1 MKYILLEKNFIM
13 KANRNFNKFNKFKN
27 KNYDKTNIKQP
38 IKIPELYYLSYF
50 LKDSKK
56 DGNKNKIK
64 KYFMP
69 LLTIIVEDKDFN
81 KNNLN
86 IKKSFSVIIK
96 NKYRKLPI
104 EFKEEYI
111 KNQNI
116 FEEEIILNEKI
127 EKSFED
133 AIIFLRDF
141 RNIMIHKNIKEDT
154 FSRCNFK
161 NFDGELFSFLRICL
175 KSEYKYN
182 LREKKL
188 LNDKNFSSYKTDIK
202 ENYIDKVLQMN
213 SFEMKN
219 DFKNIPFIYALIILA
234 MFTESKYIKELL
246 DLIKVKKFIKD
257 IVLSFSLRG
266 DYKTLISGII
276 SEEEKLYFKQLEMS
290 EQIYKE
296 TYSSGKRAI
305 KKLDYFNYDNK
316 DKKYNIYD
324 NVIRFY
330 TYINSF
336 PKIKEFE
343 SDIREFKAN
352 EIVKSN
358 INTMNSIKE
367 YNQNAREYNN
377 KIERGFIKLAVK
389 RENNNLKTD
398 YKKIIPTIKNVF
410 REEDIFMKEAIEFLS
425 SKYSNEFGKDTWTI
439 SGNAVIWLE
448 PNDNICFDVR
458 RKVKPSKNGM
468 NSIYKIVYNEKNSNR
483 YSLNRYN
490 LRALITSI
498 LINGDLSFKDLKD
511 TATSNLKVKN
521 HNSEN
526 TNNLSQDLKNK
537 IPNWNRYKKASLIVK
552 TVRKSIIKDIHLH
565 NKDSVGFYKEFI
577 RILYKLDS
585 GNSNIYDNVVEII
598 NKYGIPNENL
608 SEEIIKL
615 LKYNNLKDMAL
626 ASVDIL
632 VSIKKKKEIKKSI
645 ASFKTW
651 SKFAFLPVNQKN
663 QNIYSLLGWENIK
676 NNLLTEN
683 SKADIFE
690 ILFNYFKKNNIAIP
704 TIVGIYQNY
713 IKNNKINYYE
723 EKEIRNIIAEE
734 MILYFIYLEYIKN
747 IETKNKS
754 YFYFES
760 SKKDNNILDFD
771 LIWDL
776 NPKIKINIK
785 DYIKRDTK
793 QSLDFIFDIKRI
805 KEDGKINGKE
815 DLQKCLES
823 CLSNYNII
831 INHNVFKSK
840 CPKPTSIIQN
850 NILNANNIIDIVKVL
865 RWAQK
870 ELLYFIC
877 GVETYLIYKLSISL
891 TEHQFKSI
899 SEEKGYI
906 DFKDLI
912 DNYNKSTDKKLEG
925 KLSVVKN
932 ILAHG
937 ILSDY
942 DYNII
947 VDILDSSLSKLNLSS
962 LYENYN
968 KKLSIN

>member
-1 MKYILLEKNFIM
+1 MK
-13 KANRNFNKFNKFKN
+13 
-27 KNYDKTNIKQP
+27 
-38 IKIPELYYLSYF
+38 
-50 LKDSKK
+50 
-56 DGNKNKIK
+56 
-64 KYFMP
+64 
-69 LLTIIVEDKDFN
+69 
-81 KNNLN
+81 
-86 IKKSFSVIIK
+86 
-96 NKYRKLPI
+96 
-104 EFKEEYI
+104 
-111 KNQNI
+111 
-116 FEEEIILNEKI
+116 
-127 EKSFED
+127 
-133 AIIFLRDF
+133 
-141 RNIMIHKNIKEDT
+141 
-154 FSRCNFK
+154 
-161 NFDGELFSFLRICL
+161 
-175 KSEYKYN
+175 
-182 LREKKL
+182 
-188 LNDKNFSSYKTDIK
+188 
-202 ENYIDKVLQMN
+202 IDK
-213 SFEMKN
+213 E
-219 DFKNIPFIYALIILA
+219 
-234 MFTESKYIKELL
+234 
-246 DLIKVKKFIKD
+246 KFIKD
-257 IVLSFSLRG
+257 IVLSFSLRR

-358 INTMNSIKE
+358 INTMNSIKK

-389 RENNNLKTD
+389 RENNNLETD

-468 NSIYKIVYNEKNSNR
+468 NSIYKIVYNKENANR
-483 YSLNRYN
+483 FSLNRYN

-511 TATSNLKVKN
+511 TATNNLKVKN

-632 VSIKKKKEIKKSI
+632 VSIKKKKEIKQSI

-723 EKEIRNIIAEE
+723 EKEIKETYKELSDRIAGSLIIGNDSYFPEGVDYHESSDYDFGGRNNNDTIGNKLREEGNYNVDYFSILKDGKIVYVESNNGKNLNETINKVSKALNCNEEELQARIHFGGEKVTGWTDFDDYKDKTGIKRKSHTEDVYLGTTMGIMEDNGKNAVIINDNENKIE
-734 MILYFIYLEYIKN
+734 VPFENIGDKIDGKN
-747 IETKNKS
+747 NKS
-754 YFYFES
+754 YVVTDIQNKES
-760 SKKDNNILDFD
+760 ITKENEVSNVDIGFGKDSVSIPLTMAGALAGASLALAHEEEKKKKLDEVKKKSKFAQFKEKLSKKIRG
-771 LIWDL
+771 
-776 NPKIKINIK
+776 K
-785 DYIKRDTK
+785 
-793 QSLDFIFDIKRI
+793 SL
-805 KEDGKINGKE
+805 
-815 DLQKCLES
+815 
-823 CLSNYNII
+823 
-831 INHNVFKSK
+831 
-840 CPKPTSIIQN
+840 
-850 NILNANNIIDIVKVL
+850 
-865 RWAQK
+865 
-870 ELLYFIC
+870 
-877 GVETYLIYKLSISL
+877 
-891 TEHQFKSI
+891 
-899 SEEKGYI
+899 
-906 DFKDLI
+906 
-912 DNYNKSTDKKLEG
+912 
-925 KLSVVKN
+925 
-932 ILAHG
+932 
-937 ILSDY
+937 
-942 DYNII
+942 
-947 VDILDSSLSKLNLSS
+947 
-962 LYENYN
+962 
-968 KKLSIN
+968 

>member
-1 MKYILLEKNFIM
+1 MEAQKENNLKEIKILEDKNLSLDKSNFKKNYIEEILKITPEEM
-13 KANRNFNKFNKFKN
+13 N
-27 KNYDKTNIKQP
+27 KNV
-38 IKIPELYYLSYF
+38 
-50 LKDSKK
+50 
-56 DGNKNKIK
+56 KN
-64 KYFMP
+64 
-69 LLTIIVEDKDFN
+69 
-81 KNNLN
+81 
-86 IKKSFSVIIK
+86 
-96 NKYRKLPI
+96 
-104 EFKEEYI
+104 
-111 KNQNI
+111 
-116 FEEEIILNEKI
+116 
-127 EKSFED
+127 
-133 AIIFLRDF
+133 
-141 RNIMIHKNIKEDT
+141 
-154 FSRCNFK
+154 
-161 NFDGELFSFLRICL
+161 
-175 KSEYKYN
+175 
-182 LREKKL
+182 
-188 LNDKNFSSYKTDIK
+188 
-202 ENYIDKVLQMN
+202 VL
-213 SFEMKN
+213 
-219 DFKNIPFIYALIILA
+219 FIYCLMILA

-246 DLIKVKKFIKD
+246 DLIKVKKFVKD
-257 IVLSFSLRG
+257 IVASFSLRG
-266 DYKTLISGII
+266 GYKTLVPGVTIDNDEELYKKQIKMLEQIGKEANDTGKRII
-276 SEEEKLYFKQLEMS
+276 KDLKYFNVDKEKTNINSEEI
-290 EQIYKE
+290 IYK
-296 TYSSGKRAI
+296 
-305 KKLDYFNYDNK
+305 
-316 DKKYNIYD
+316 NIL
-324 NVIRFY
+324 RFY
-330 TYINSF
+330 GYGNSF
-336 PKIKEFE
+336 PKIEE
-343 SDIREFKAN
+343 LEDNIREYKAKELVKAN
-352 EIVKSN
+352 
-358 INTMNSIKE
+358 INKMEGIKQ
-367 YNQNAREYNN
+367 YNQNAREYNS
-377 KIERGFIKLAVK
+377 KFVMGMPKLAIQN
-389 RENNNLKTD
+389 ENKNFETD
-398 YKKIIPTIKNVF
+398 YEKIIPTLKNVF
-410 REEDIFMKEAIEFLS
+410 RNEDIFMKEAIRFLS
-425 SKYSNEFGKDTWTI
+425 SKHGGVFGKDTWTI

-458 RKVKPSKNGM
+458 RKVKSSKNGM

-511 TATSNLKVKN
+511 TATNNLKVKN

-632 VSIKKKKEIKKSI
+632 VSIKKKKEIKQSI

-754 YFYFES
+754 YFYVES
-760 SKKDNNILDFD
+760 RKKDNNILDFD

-805 KEDGKINGKE
+805 KEEGKINGKE

-877 GVETYLIYKLSISL
+877 GMETYLIYKLSISL
-891 TEHQFKSI
+891 TEHQFKSL

-906 DFKDLI
+906 DFKNLI
-912 DNYNKSTDKKLEG
+912 DNYNKSTDKKLDG
-925 KLSVVKN
+925 KLSAVKN

-937 ILSDY
+937 RLSDY

-947 VDILDSSLSKLNLSS
+947 VDILDSSLSKLNLSY

>member
-1 MKYILLEKNFIM
+1 MKT
-13 KANRNFNKFNKFKN
+13 NRNFNKFNKFKN
-27 KNYDKTNIKQP
+27 KNYDKPMTKP
-38 IKIPELYYLSYF
+38 AVKIPELYYLSYF
-50 LKDSKK
+50 LKDGRK

-64 KYFMP
+64 KYLIP
-69 LLTIIVEDKDFN
+69 LLTIIVENKDFN
-81 KNNLN
+81 NNNLTM
-86 IKKSFSVIIK
+86 KKYFSVIIK
-96 NKYRKLPI
+96 NKYKKLPM

-116 FEEEIILNEKI
+116 FEEERILDEKI
-127 EKSFED
+127 DKSFED

-154 FSRCNFK
+154 FARCNFK

-182 LREKKL
+182 LGEKKL
-188 LNDKNFSSYKTDIK
+188 LTEKNFSSYRTDIK

-213 SFEMKN
+213 PTEMKN
-219 DFKNIPFIYALIILA
+219 NFKNVPFIYALIILSI
-234 MFTESKYIKELL
+234 FTESKYIKELL
-246 DLIKVKKFIKD
+246 DLIKVKRFIKD

-266 DYKTLISGII
+266 DNKTLVSGII
-276 SEEEKLYFKQLEMS
+276 IEDEELYFKQLEMS

-305 KKLDYFNYDNK
+305 KKLDYFNYNNR

-324 NVIRFY
+324 NIIRFY
-330 TYINSF
+330 AYINGF

-343 SDIREFKAN
+343 NNIREFKAN
-352 EIVKSN
+352 EIVKAN
-358 INTMNSIKE
+358 INSMNSIKE
-367 YNQNAREYNN
+367 YNQKARDYNN
-377 KIERGFIKLAVK
+377 KVERGNVKLAVK
-389 RENNNLKTD
+389 RENNNLETD

-410 REEDIFMKEAIEFLS
+410 REEDIFMKEAVEFLS
-425 SKYSNEFGKDTWTI
+425 SKYSDEFGKDTWTI

-448 PNDNICFDVR
+448 PNDNICFDIR

-468 NSIYKIVYNEKNSNR
+468 NSIYKIVYNEKNANR

-498 LINGDLSFKDLKD
+498 LINGDLNFKDLKD
-511 TATSNLKVKN
+511 TASNDLKAKTS
-521 HNSEN
+521 NSEN
-526 TNNLSQDLKNK
+526 TNNLARDLKNK
-537 IPNWNRYKKASLIVK
+537 IPTWNRYKKASLIVK
-552 TVRKSIIKDIHLH
+552 TIRKSIIKDIHLH
-565 NKDSVGFYKEFI
+565 NKDSVGFYKEFM
-577 RILYKLDS
+577 RVLYKLDN
-585 GNSNIYDNVVEII
+585 GDGNIYDNAMEII
-598 NKYGIPNENL
+598 GKYGIPDENV
-608 SEEIIKL
+608 SDEIRKL
-615 LKYNNLKDMAL
+615 LRYNNLKDMAL

-632 VSIKKKKEIKKSI
+632 VSLKKKKEVKRSV

-663 QNIYSLLGWENIK
+663 QNIYSLLCWETIK
-676 NNLLTEN
+676 NNLLEDK
-683 SKADIFE
+683 SKVDIFE

-704 TIVGIYQNY
+704 SIVGIYQNY
-713 IKNNKINYYE
+713 IKNNKINYYD

-734 MILYFIYLEYIKN
+734 MILYFIYLEYMKK
-747 IETKNKS
+747 IELGDKS

-760 SKKDNNILDFD
+760 YKKDNNILDFN

-785 DYIKRDTK
+785 DYMKRDTK
-793 QSLDFIFDIKRI
+793 QALDWIFDINRI
-805 KEDGKINGKE
+805 KEGGKINGKE

-823 CLSNYNII
+823 SLSNYNII
-831 INHNVFKSK
+831 IKHNVLKSK

-850 NILNANNIIDIVKVL
+850 DILNASNIIDIVKVL

-877 GVETYLIYKLSISL
+877 GVETYLIYKLYSLL

-899 SEEKGYI
+899 YNENGYI

-912 DNYNKSTDKKLEG
+912 DNYNKSTDKKIDS
-925 KLSVVKN
+925 KLSSVKN
-932 ILAHG
+932 MLAHG
-937 ILSDY
+937 RLAEY
-942 DYNII
+942 DYNMII
-947 VDILDSSLSKLNLSS
+947 DILDLSLTKLNLPS

-968 KKLSIN
+968 EKFRNTR

>member
-1 MKYILLEKNFIM
+1 M

-27 KNYDKTNIKQP
+27 KNYDKPNIKQP

-69 LLTIIVEDKDFN
+69 LLTIIVEDKNFN

-188 LNDKNFSSYKTDIK
+188 LTDKNFSSYKTDIK

-257 IVLSFSLRG
+257 IVLSFSLKG

-276 SEEEKLYFKQLEMS
+276 SKEEKLYFKQLEMS

-330 TYINSF
+330 NYINSF

-389 RENNNLKTD
+389 RENNNLETD

-425 SKYSNEFGKDTWTI
+425 SKYGNEFGKDTWTI

-511 TATSNLKVKN
+511 TATNNLKVKN

-632 VSIKKKKEIKKSI
+632 VSIKKKKEIKKYLNEPLDYTLVPEDLLPDVLYALLKKHIEVSKISHHLIDEIIHQIQSSKPNIQMPIGVNEEFIKEYNNVYVRKSI
-645 ASFKTW
+645 KQLDYTYRI
-651 SKFAFLPVNQKN
+651 VNRQ
-663 QNIYSLLGWENIK
+663 
-676 NNLLTEN
+676 
-683 SKADIFE
+683 DFDCP
-690 ILFNYFKKNNIAIP
+690 YFKVRSQGEMNDGIP
-704 TIVGIYQNY
+704 VKDEDFPLT
-713 IKNNKINYYE
+713 
-723 EKEIRNIIAEE
+723 IRNIRPGDRMETAGGTKKVSRLFINAKIPSPLRRYWPIVLDCRGNILLVPGIA
-734 MILYFIYLEYIKN
+734 
-747 IETKNKS
+747 KNKE
-754 YFYFES
+754 Y
-760 SKKDNNILDFD
+760 
-771 LIWDL
+771 
-776 NPKIKINIK
+776 
-785 DYIKRDTK
+785 
-793 QSLDFIFDIKRI
+793 
-805 KEDGKINGKE
+805 
-815 DLQKCLES
+815 
-823 CLSNYNII
+823 
-831 INHNVFKSK
+831 
-840 CPKPTSIIQN
+840 
-850 NILNANNIIDIVKVL
+850 
-865 RWAQK
+865 
-870 ELLYFIC
+870 
-877 GVETYLIYKLSISL
+877 
-891 TEHQFKSI
+891 
-899 SEEKGYI
+899 
-906 DFKDLI
+906 
-912 DNYNKSTDKKLEG
+912 
-925 KLSVVKN
+925 
-932 ILAHG
+932 
-937 ILSDY
+937 
-942 DYNII
+942 
-947 VDILDSSLSKLNLSS
+947 
-962 LYENYN
+962 
-968 KKLSIN
+968 LSINPDLFVIK